1 MTDLISKGR
10 HMARPVSIQ
19 FGYAGEDDKPQA
31 VVLFDIVGEN
41 DPYAGWSITAFCFL
55 HDKSWERSIESF
67 RHMGWTGDDLEEL
80 PALCE
85 QGQLGDVEIV
95 VEHEQYKGEW
105 SAKVKWINKPGGGM
119 VNLKK
124 PMEGSA
130 LKSFASQMRGKIRTV
145 PAGGRSSNGAVQP
158 RHPNAPSDDGSNDVP
173 F

>member
-1 MTDLISKGR
+1 MSDLISKGR

-31 VVLFDIVGEN
+31 AVLFDLVGDQ
-41 DPYAGWSITAFCFL
+41 DPYNGWSITAFCFL

-67 RHMGWTGDDLEEL
+67 RNMGWTGDDLEEL

-85 QGQLGDVEIV
+85 SGQLADVEIV
-95 VEHEQYKGEW
+95 VDHEAYQGEW
-105 SAKVKWINKPGGGM
+105 QAKVKWINKPGGGA
-119 VNLKK
+119 VKLKK

-130 LKSFASQMRGKIRTV
+130 LKNFASQMRGKVRTV
-145 PAGGRSSNGAVQP
+145 PSNGASTASSQ
-158 RHPNAPSDDGSNDVP
+158 RHPNAPGNNDDLP